1 MASILVTGGA
11 GFIGSRT
18 LAEAFLRRGDSVSIL
33 DNFNDYYD
41 PRLKRR
47 NVEALSVFP
56 AFRCFEGDIRDPERV
71 NAVFRDANPTGVVA
85 SAAMAGVRPSI
96 EQPALYA
103 DVNVMGTM
111 RMLEAARA
119 AGVGRFIFASS
130 SSVYGNREGE
140 PFRETDNVDHPVSP
154 YAATKKAG
162 ELLCHSW
169 HHLSGIP
176 VTCLRFFTVYGPRQ
190 RPDLAI
196 HKFAG
201 LMRRGEPV
209 TLFGDGSTRR
219 RLHLRHRHRRR
230 RRSGAGPGRRLPHL
244 QLGRIR
250 HRFAAR
256 NGRRSRRGPREGAA
270 HRPCPRTAR
279 RRPLDLRGRFG
290 GPSRPR
296 LFAFGSLLR
305 GHPPLRRL
313 AFRGDVVTRL
323 DVLSGG
329 RRSAELHEDRAA
341 SSGYSRSRTASGI
354 ESSTRGSITTRT
366 CRGAS
371 SRIFGFPNRGAT

>member
-11 GFIGSRT
+11 GFIGSHV
-18 LAEAFLRRGDSVSIL
+18 AEAFLRRGDSVSIL

-47 NVEALSVFP
+47 NVEALSAFP

-71 NAVFRDANPTGVVA
+71 NAVFRDANPTGVVHL
-85 SAAMAGVRPSI
+85 AAMAGVRPSI

-219 RLHLRHRHRRR
+219 DYTYVTDIVDGVVRALDRADGYRIYNLGESATVSLREMVDALGAALGKVPHIVHAPEQPGDVRLTYADVSAARRD
-230 RRSGAGPGRRLPHL
+230 
-244 QLGRIR
+244 LGYSPSVPFSEGIR
-250 HRFAAR
+250 RFAAW
-256 NGRRSRRGPREGAA
+256 
-270 HRPCPRTAR
+270 H
-279 RRPLDLRGRFG
+279 
-290 GPSRPR
+290 
-296 LFAFGSLLR
+296 
-305 GHPPLRRL
+305 
-313 AFRGDVVTRL
+313 
-323 DVLSGG
+323 SGET
-329 RRSAELHEDRAA
+329 S
-341 SSGYSRSRTASGI
+341 
-354 ESSTRGSITTRT
+354 
-366 CRGAS
+366 
-371 SRIFGFPNRGAT
+371 